1 MLEQD
6 CKYYWYLSKGEHV
19 NAAGRAL
26 AGYCDTTMK
35 VFAPKLSYLQNKE
48 DEHKALRF
56 GNFLLEG
63 AGIDALDKLQLV
75 EFKKVMISSL
85 IENSNNV
92 LNQYGEND
100 ILLLTMFKCAK
111 LHGQSLAE
119 LKKHG
124 ETIRTEMT
132 F

>member
-26 AGYCDTTMK
+26 AGYCDTMMK

-56 GNFLLEG
+56 GNSLLEG
-63 AGIDALDKLQLV
+63 AGIDALDKPSLV
-75 EFKKVMISSL
+75 KFKKVMIASL
-85 IENSNNV
+85 IENFNNV
-92 LNQYGEND
+92 LKQYGEND
-100 ILLLTMFKCAK
+100 ILVSTMFKQAE
-111 LHGQSLAE
+111 LHGL
-119 LKKHG
+119 
-124 ETIRTEMT
+124 
-132 F
+132 